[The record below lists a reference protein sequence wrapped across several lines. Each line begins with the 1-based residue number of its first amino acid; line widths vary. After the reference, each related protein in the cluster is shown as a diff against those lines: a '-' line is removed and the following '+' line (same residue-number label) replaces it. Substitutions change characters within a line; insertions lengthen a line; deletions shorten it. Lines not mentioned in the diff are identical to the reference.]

1 MDAFITKQK
10 KILIKLLNCFRW
22 KSKGFGNPYLY
33 LPLDVKQE
41 DDFCKN
47 TIRGTC
53 EG

>member
-1 MDAFITKQK
+1 MNAFITKQK
-10 KILIKLLNCFRW
+10 NSNKIIKFSRW

-33 LPLDVKQE
+33 LPLHVKQE